1 MSKFIKYVIANLIF
15 TTYKTI
21 SFAAVEGVELTKEA
35 PTLKGS
41 PVLTLGYVFQVFI
54 SLLVVI
60 GLIYVVARFLL
71 PKLQMPS
78 RGRLIQIVDR
88 IGLEPQV
95 SAYILKVKDKS
106 WLIVTSKGSVEVV
119 DKVDL
124 EEKSTESG
132 DKES

>member
-1 MSKFIKYVIANLIF
+1 MNKFIKYLIASLFFF
-15 TTYKTI
+15 TYQAISLAAIETI
-21 SFAAVEGVELTKEA
+21 ELTKEA

-41 PVLTLGYVFQVFI
+41 PILTIGYAFQVFI
-54 SLLVVI
+54 SLLIVI
-60 GLIYVVARFLL
+60 GFIYIVARYLL

-78 RGRLIQIVDR
+78 KGRLIQIVDR

-106 WLIVTSKGSVEVV
+106 WLIVAGKGSVEVV

-124 EEKSTESG
+124 KEKEE
-132 DKES
+132 

>member
-1 MSKFIKYVIANLIF
+1 MNKFLKYPITGLFFVTCTAKSVAAI
-15 TTYKTI
+15 KTI
-21 SFAAVEGVELTKEA
+21 ELTKEA

-41 PVLTLGYVFQVFI
+41 PILTLGYAFQVFI
-54 SLLVVI
+54 SLLIVI
-60 GLIYVVARFLL
+60 GFIYIIARYLL

-78 RGRLIQIVDR
+78 KGRLIQIVDK

-106 WLIVTSKGSVEVV
+106 WLIVAGKGSIEVV

-124 EEKSTESG
+124 K
-132 DKES
+132 DKEE